1 MKMKTYL
8 QMKKEMK
15 NEKIRTI
22 QDNKIKREY
31 YD

>member
-15 NEKIRTI
+15 NEKIRRI